1 MMRSLWISKTGM
13 EAQQTQLDN
22 ISNNLAN
29 VSTDGFK
36 SQRVFATLLNGLEPA
51 ADATTDLTTGNLKQT
66 GNALDVA
73 FKGEGFLV
81 VSTPNGERFTRS
93 SLGATTAISSLVV
106 EAGTNGLRRVELR
119 GYQSDPNQVLS
130 TVTEA
135 AVRGAVAGAK

>member
-1 MMRSLWISKTGM
+1 MKKPSSV
-13 EAQQTQLDN
+13 
-22 ISNNLAN
+22 LAHL
-29 VSTDGFK
+29 TFL
-36 SQRVFATLLNGLEPA
+36 TLLTLAVSGCQA
-51 ADATTDLTTGNLKQT
+51 LTYVG
-66 GNALDVA
+66 
-73 FKGEGFLV
+73 
-81 VSTPNGERFTRS
+81 PNGERFTRS